1 MRNEMISFNLMNK
14 NKLLC
19 YPAICLCLALLLNGC
34 VLFSHIKLSKTGL
47 GLQFPEMLRKPNP
60 EESPWS
66 RVRLGALKM
75 FSEEAEAKRETQ
87 FTETPKINTPSVNIS
102 DSGISPGTAFRG
114 KPVAINLD
122 SLPLPAFINEVYG
135 NILKTSFEIE
145 SSLRSKNDLVTLR
158 TEGTV
163 ALSELDS
170 LARQVLE
177 NYGVSVERQGDLL
190 RFVPGMPGTPGSGE
204 PPLLISGLTLPE
216 VPISHRPVFQM
227 VPLKVVRNVHVA
239 GWLKQAYK
247 GQKLEILEDP
257 ERNAVLL
264 MGTPDVVGQALKAIR
279 VLDQPYMRGRHS
291 VRIEPVYLNADELAS
306 QLSEV
311 LNSEGYSATLKP
323 PMGSIIIL
331 PIKTINAVIVFA
343 ADNAVLEHVKE
354 WAGVLD
360 LPGQKVENQD
370 SFFYYQVQNT
380 RAAEMA
386 KMLQKILSGVSV
398 EGASAEQTEKS
409 PEQAGK
415 PAEQA
420 VKIEKASAKSPKL
433 VVDEARNGLIFQGD
447 LKSWEGLLPVI
458 HEMDCPARMVLIE
471 VTIAQVT
478 LTSEEGL
485 GVEWLLKNL
494 NIKNDKGILQ
504 TLKGLGIGSGGLTYT
519 LNNAGQTRAI
529 LNAFAS
535 KNRMTI
541 LSTPRIMVKS
551 GGKATIDV
559 GTEVPIITKRST
571 SSDVQENGNSSVLQ
585 EIQYRK
591 TGVLLNVSP
600 VVYSGSRIDLE
611 ISQEVS
617 ESQPNTT
624 SDISSP
630 NIFTRRINT
639 ALGLKD
645 GGSVLLGG
653 LISTSKSKGYSGVPI
668 LSEIPVLGHLFR
680 VEKDT
685 GERTELIMLIVPYII
700 ENSEGAEAVTESFQ
714 NRLQEVGSEK

>member
-1 MRNEMISFNLMNK
+1 MIQFNLMNK
-14 NKLLC
+14 NKRLL
-19 YPAICLCLALLLNGC
+19 YPAVCLCLALLLNGC
-34 VLFSHIKLSKTGL
+34 VLFSHIRLSKIGSDI
-47 GLQFPEMLRKPNP
+47 QFPEVLRKPSI
-60 EESPWS
+60 EESQWS
-66 RVRLGALKM
+66 RIRLGALKM
-75 FSEEAEAKRETQ
+75 FSEEAAAKRETQ
-87 FTETPKINTPSVNIS
+87 FMETPKINTPSVNVS
-102 DSGISPGTAFRG
+102 DSGDQRKTAFRG

-122 SLPLPAFINEVYG
+122 SLPLPAFVNEVYG

-163 ALSELDS
+163 SLSELDS

-190 RFVPGMPGTPGSGE
+190 RFVPGMPGTSGSGE

-291 VRIEPVYLNADELAS
+291 VRIEPVFLKAEELAG

-311 LNSEGYSATLKP
+311 LNSEGYSATLRP

-331 PIKTINAVIVFA
+331 PVKTINAVLVFA
-343 ADNAVLEHVKE
+343 ADNAVLEHVKD

-360 LPGQKVENQD
+360 RPGQKIED
-370 SFFYYQVQNT
+370 RASFFYYQVQNT

-398 EGASAEQTEKS
+398 EGAPAEKTEQTEK
-409 PEQAGK
+409 
-415 PAEQA
+415 AE
-420 VKIEKASAKSPKL
+420 KIVEKASANAPKL

-447 LKSWEGLLPVI
+447 LNSWERLLPVI
-458 HEMDCPARMVLIE
+458 HEMDCPVRMVLIE

-478 LTSEEGL
+478 LTNEEGF

-494 NIKNDKGILQ
+494 NIENDKGILQ
-504 TLKGLGIGSGGLTYT
+504 TLGGLGIGSGGLTYT

-571 SSDVQENGNSSVLQ
+571 SSDLQEDGNSSVLQ

-591 TGVLLNVSP
+591 TGVLLSVSP
-600 VVYSGSRIDLE
+600 VIHSGSRIDLE

-639 ALGLKD
+639 GLGLKD

-653 LISTSKSKGYSGVPI
+653 LISTTNSKGYSGIPL

-680 VEKDT
+680 VEKDS

-700 ENSEGAEAVTESFQ
+700 DSSEAAEAVTESFQ
-714 NRLQEVGSEK
+714 NRLQEVREARSEK